1 MKALVYLPLL
11 AAALLLGWQLTRSTP
26 PAPAPTQAELA
37 PEPATQPPPV
47 SLLRESAPSA
57 ASTPQANSLRGTE
70 VDGRLQ
76 TDADGN
82 LLISDQLRH
91 LFDYYL
97 STTGEQNHAQIVAQI
112 QALIRDSLD
121 EPARSQALDLFQR
134 YLDYQRALVELEQD
148 FPAAADIDSLWARQ
162 DAVERLRA
170 DLFSPAEHQAFFAA
184 EESYNRFTL
193 ERLSI
198 LHNPNLSDE
207 EKAQDIEALR
217 ESLPE
222 AMQALLVPQIH
233 QDLRQQ
239 TQALRAAGA
248 SESAVRDLRMEMV
261 GPEATARLEALDVQR
276 AQWQQ
281 RLDDFVRERD
291 AILSQPGLADSDRN
305 SAIQALL
312 DARFDSTEQL
322 RVSALG
328 H

>member
-11 AAALLLGWQLTRSTP
+11 AAALLLGWQLTRPDAPDTP
-26 PAPAPTQAELA
+26 TVAGTAPSNEQTAPA
-37 PEPATQPPPV
+37 
-47 SLLRESAPSA
+47 SLLHSPQPTS
-57 ASTPQANSLRGTE
+57 STVPQAASLRGTE

-97 STTGEQNHAQIVAQI
+97 STAGEQQHEQIVAQV

-121 EPARSQALDLFQR
+121 DPARSQALDLFQR

-170 DLFSPAEHQAFFAA
+170 DLFNPAEHQAFFAA

-198 LHNPNLSDE
+198 LHNPALSE
-207 EKAQDIEALR
+207 AEKAQDIEALR

-239 TQALRAAGA
+239 TQALREAGA
-248 SESAVRDLRMEMV
+248 DPAAVRELRMDMV

-281 RLDDFVRERD
+281 RLDDYRRERD
-291 AILSQPGLADSDRN
+291 AILSQSGLADSDRER
-305 SAIQALL
+305 AVQALL
-312 DARFDSTEQL
+312 DARFDRTEQL
-322 RVSALG
+322 RVSALSD
-328 H
+328 